1 MNNHKERFE
10 SRLDELAEYLWEEYE
25 LRPSDAKAAAKSDR
39 PLSEL
44 KEHIGELKKSIRGLG
59 SVNVSAIDE
68 FKEVSERYTFMKT
81 QYEDLVAVS
90 YTHLDVYKRQK
101 KDSAKSASEE

>member
-25 LRPSDAKAAAKSDR
+25 LRPSDAKTAAKSDR

-44 KEHIGELKKSIRGLG
+44 KEHIGELKR
-59 SVNVSAIDE
+59 A
-68 FKEVSERYTFMKT
+68 YA
-81 QYEDLVAVS
+81 DLAVS
-90 YTHLDVYKRQK
+90 M
-101 KDSAKSASEE
+101 